1 MCFRQRVGPRGHYSN
16 PSPPGKPANRTPRFR
31 ADLLDLGLWEDI
43 EGLVNAS
50 TVPGRPKR
58 RRPRQL
64 DKKQVQRHLAL
75 GEVEQLIA
83 SYLAGATAIELAE
96 AYGIHRTTALAVL
109 ERHQVPRRGRVWTS
123 DRTRQAVDLY
133 AEGRSCAAIARR
145 FKVNPETIRQH
156 LLAAGVVL
164 RRPGRPLP
172 RQTP

>member
-16 PSPPGKPANRTPRFR
+16 PSPPGKRPNRTPRFR
-31 ADLLDLGLWEDI
+31 AELLDSSLWEDI
-43 EGLVNAS
+43 EGLVNAGTGS
-50 TVPGRPKR
+50 GRRSR
-58 RRPRQL
+58 RRHRQN
-64 DKKQVQRHLAL
+64 DKQVQRHLAL